1 MKFGTH
7 YLIGINSFSYDP
19 YKTIDRAARIGFDAL
34 EIPFGD
40 LMERNG
46 EEKGLRIADYANK
59 KGIKLAFCGG
69 FPEECDMLSDDA
81 AVRENGIQYMH
92 KLLLLMQK
100 MNADLLVGCHY
111 TKWPV
116 RRTEALSLDHKEE
129 LIQRT
134 AEAYRLAAQ
143 PAEECGVTC
152 AIETLNR
159 FEAYLLNCSEET
171 SDFVD
176 RVGNPNVKVHF
187 DTFHMNI
194 EEDSIAG
201 AIKTAG
207 SRLAALHVAE
217 RNRRFPGMGDFCWD
231 EFFSALKE
239 IGFNGYMDLEVFM
252 LPEGDMSAIIGVWR
266 DISRGVSR
274 EKFESMEA
282 EALAFLKD
290 KAAQHKLIG

>member
-19 YKTIDRAARIGFDAL
+19 FGTIDRAARLGFDAL

-40 LMERNG
+40 LMTGGG
-46 EEKGLRIADYANK
+46 EERGLRIADYANK

-81 AVRENGIQYMH
+81 AIRENGIRYMH
-92 KLLLLMQK
+92 NLLLLMQK
-100 MNADLLVGCHY
+100 MDADLLVGCHY

-116 RRTEALSLDHKEE
+116 RRTETLSLAHKEE
-129 LIQRT
+129 LVERT

-143 PAEECGVTC
+143 PAQECGVTC

-171 SDFVD
+171 ADFVD

-194 EEDSIAG
+194 EEDSIGG

-207 SRLAALHVAE
+207 TRLAALHVAE

-231 EFFSALKE
+231 EFFSALKQV
-239 IGFNGYMDLEVFM
+239 GFDGYMDLEVFM
-252 LPEGDMSAIIGVWR
+252 LPEGDMSAIIGVGR
-266 DISRGVSR
+266 DISRGVR
-274 EKFESMEA
+274 GKEFEQLEA
-282 EALAFLKD
+282 RSLEFLKD
-290 KAAQHKLIG
+290 KAAQHGLI